1 MEARHAAIDAA
12 AHRHER
18 VGERG
23 AARGLLDGEDRR
35 AGDPGGR
42 RLVLDGAADPVR
54 LTGGVQHLDHHV
66 VRARLEPD
74 GRAEAAVGGRA
85 DVAED
90 IRAGEYVHGDA
101 SVGDGDAADCE
112 LCARGEP
119 VARRVGDLEA
129 RERRER
135 CELVIDVA
143 AEEADTGQDDD
154 RQEDHRPKDE
164 AAARDR
170 PVRLERARLQGLR
183 RTPALVV
190 VQHHE
195 LVRLE
200 VEVLRVIAQEA
211 ARVHRSRER
220 LVIAVLERLQELLA
234 YPRVARGLLE
244 RDAFALALC
253 AELLAEPAHPRS
265 GGLCPRRSSS

>member
-1 MEARHAAIDAA
+1 M
-12 AHRHER
+12 
-18 VGERG
+18 
-23 AARGLLDGEDRR
+23 LFTWT
-35 AGDPGGR
+35 
-42 RLVLDGAADPVR
+42 LVTLRSTRP
-54 LTGGVQHLDHHV
+54 LTGTNVLVNVAPLAGCSM
-66 VRARLEPD
+66 ARI
-74 GRAEAAVGGRA
+74 GG
-85 DVAED
+85 
-90 IRAGEYVHGDA
+90 
-101 SVGDGDAADCE
+101 
-112 LCARGEP
+112 
-119 VARRVGDLEA
+119 
-129 RERRER
+129 
-135 CELVIDVA
+135 LVIPGAGACDWMVGL
-143 AEEADTGQDDD
+143 T
-154 RQEDHRPKDE
+154 PVVVP

-170 PVRLERARLQGLR
+170 PVRLERARLRRLR